1 MQESGEI
8 WTQDPKPGLKG
19 RVTGTL
25 FKGDMRGSVYTRQRA
40 KALSPLPLPHMAVYG
55 KQRRGDHGRTL
66 RAGGG
71 WRGLGPRA
79 GRTAPRAPGRL
90 TGPPGGGGR
99 PGSHVSR
106 PSSAADG
113 GRSGTGASR
122 GARSTPTPGREGGP
136 ASGPSLFH
144 RPDAPLAYPETQN
157 ATKLKIRLPK

>member
-8 WTQDPKPGLKG
+8 GTQGSEPGLKG

-25 FKGDMRGSVYTRQRA
+25 FKVDMRGSVYPRQMA
-40 KALSPLPLPHMAVYG
+40 KALSPLPPPHTAVYG

-79 GRTAPRAPGRL
+79 PGSL

-99 PGSHVSR
+99 PGSRVSR
-106 PSSAADG
+106 PSPAAAG

-122 GARSTPTPGREGGP
+122 GAWSTSTPGREGGP

-144 RPDAPLAYPETQN
+144 RPDAPLTYPETEN